1 MKKADSKDISTIVS
15 DELTNKSI
23 DLGVEYSEIA
33 LDEFLKEGLLKEI
46 PIVKSVVAFYN
57 IGNSV
62 LARYNSKKILTF
74 FKEFHNRDINSE
86 RLLKFKSKF
95 NSDSKYRTQVVETII
110 LFNERFNHIEKSKIL
125 AKLLLS
131 HIDGHLSWEELIA
144 LAIVLENIHPNGII
158 FLKSKMTNLVVN
170 RHDPEG
176 EPLMVAC
183 GIGYSGFGV
192 QSPFKINKLGLLFYE
207 FGIK

>member
-1 MKKADSKDISTIVS
+1 MKNADSKDISTIVS
-15 DELTNKSI
+15 DEITNKSI
-23 DLGVEYSEIA
+23 DLGVDYSEIA

-46 PIVKSVVAFYN
+46 PIVKSVVTFYN

-62 LARYNSKKILTF
+62 LARYNTKKILTF
-74 FKEFHNRDINSE
+74 FKEFHASDINSE
-86 RLLKFKSKF
+86 RLFKFKSKF

-110 LFNERFNHIEKSKIL
+110 LFNERFNQIEKSKIL
-125 AKLLLS
+125 AKLILS
-131 HIDGHLSWEELIA
+131 HIEEHISWEELIA

-158 FLKSKMTNLVVN
+158 FLKTKMTNLN
-170 RHDPEG
+170 LNTHDPDG

-192 QSPFKINKLGLLFYE
+192 QSPFIINKLGQMFYD